1 MKHYLL
7 SAICGII
14 LCYPLCGHATEF
26 TNIPYRDTSDA
37 YCQERCLLDVYYPES
52 VAQSDRLVPVVVWF
66 HGGGL
71 VGGNKFIPDSLKNSD
86 LVVVAANYRFMSHVP
101 IEDCIRDAAAVVSWT
116 MANAETYHGD
126 THKIIVAGHSAGG
139 YLTSMIG
146 LDKRWLKPY
155 GIDPDSLWCLAPY
168 SGQAV
173 THFEY
178 RRRQGISELQPTL
191 DDLAPLSH
199 LRSGIPP
206 MLIISGDREQELF
219 GRYEEQAYFWRMLR
233 LNGNDQTE
241 LFEIKEYDH
250 GGMAE
255 PAHGILKEWI
265 RVHLLI
271 TSILSPAH

>member
-1 MKHYLL
+1 MNKHLL
-7 SAICGII
+7 LTLITLCAIGSAW
-14 LCYPLCGHATEF
+14 AKTV
-26 TNIPYRDTSDA
+26 TNLPYRDTTDA
-37 YCQERCLLDVYYPES
+37 YCQERCVLDVYYPDSAEQ
-52 VAQSDRLVPVVVWF
+52 APVVIWF

-71 VGGNKFIPDSLKNSD
+71 VGGNKFIPDSLKNSG
-86 LVVVAANYRFMSHVP
+86 LVVVAANYRFMSRVP
-101 IEDCIRDAAAVVSWT
+101 IEECIRDAAAVVAWVFEH
-116 MANAETYHGD
+116 ANEYHGD

-191 DDLAPLSH
+191 DDLAPLYH

-241 LFEIKEYDH
+241 LYELRNYDH

-265 RVHLLI
+265 KGHF
-271 TSILSPAH
+271 